1 MPQIDSLIV
10 HIDGASRG
18 NPGPA
23 AYGVMVKDAQGSV
36 VIALSKALGKATN
49 NWAEYQALLAALQYA
64 IEHGCRSV
72 KVFSDSE
79 LLVRQIQGRYRVKHE
94 RLKPLY
100 QSAMASVAKI
110 ESFSIVHVPRE
121 QNREAD
127 ALANQVLDAAA
138 SDPVHHQ
145 NTTSHNESKSRQRT
159 LS

>member
-1 MPQIDSLIV
+1 MPQTDTLIV

-23 AYGVMVKDAQGSV
+23 AYGVMVKDAQGSP

-64 IEHGCRSV
+64 IEHGRRTV

-79 LLVRQIQGRYRVKHE
+79 LLVRQIEGRYRVNHE
-94 RLKPLY
+94 SLKPLY
-100 QSAMASVAKI
+100 QRAMAFIGKI
-110 ESFSIVHVPRE
+110 ESFSIAHVPRE

-127 ALANQVLDAAA
+127 ALANRALDGAADD
-138 SDPVHHQ
+138 SVRPQDIPSQ
-145 NTTSHNESKSRQRT
+145 TDSRSGRRT
-159 LS
+159 RS